1 MRGLQTVAF
10 ALAASLCSAAPA
22 PPLGERTSTAL
33 QVEER
38 GLIGGLLNTLH
49 LDDVLKLLEL
59 VTDPN
64 IILNLLDVIQPAR
77 RPGSYEDVQSLLG
90 GIFDNGKTQTS
101 FYKNMGLQ
109 ISAGLGPTTKAG
121 SLRTLAAQEGKGI
134 DSPHNNNPPIAGL
147 YPQKAEGDAPY
158 SVPEDQLR
166 AAIYIPETFTY
177 GKKPAV
183 LFVPGTA
190 SYGGS
195 VFKSNLRKL
204 LAGTHDPVWL
214 NVPGNLLLNTQINS
228 EYVAYAVNY
237 VAAAA
242 KTNISTITWSQGGL
256 DMQWALTYWPSTR
269 SAISHFFPV
278 SADFHGTIVAD
289 VLCLKVTDGPP
300 VSSGLRCAPALH
312 QQRYNSAYVTALR
325 AAGGADAYVPT
336 TSFYSGRVDEVVQPQ
351 SGKGA
356 SAYIGDA
363 RAVGALN
370 VQVEAECGPGHLL
383 LGGNSF
389 YGHAGVLYHPLTY
402 ALIIDALAHGDAG
415 DLSRIDV
422 NSICSTYAARGLDLG
437 DVIDTVALIP
447 IGGAL
452 ILTAPEQSLDEPAL
466 QPYVAARAKSS

>member
-22 PPLGERTSTAL
+22 SPLDERTATSL

-49 LDDVLKLLEL
+49 LDDVLKLLDL
-59 VTDPN
+59 ITDPN
-64 IILNLLDVIQPAR
+64 IILNLLDLIQPAP

-90 GIFDNGKTQTS
+90 GIYDNGTTQNS

-109 ISAGLGPTTKAG
+109 ISVGLGPTTKEG
-121 SLRTLAAQEGKGI
+121 SLRALAAQEGKGI
-134 DSPHNNNPPIAGL
+134 DSPHNNNTAIDGL

-158 SVPEDQLR
+158 SVPEDELR

-177 GKKPAV
+177 GKKPPV
-183 LFVPGTA
+183 LFVPGTG

-195 VFKSNLRKL
+195 VYRSNLRKL
-204 LAGTHDPVWL
+204 LSDTHDPVWL
-214 NVPGNLLLNTQINS
+214 NVPGDMLLNTQVNA

-237 VAAAA
+237 VAAAT
-242 KTNISTITWSQGGL
+242 KTNISTVTWSQGGL

-269 SAISHFFPV
+269 AVISHFFPV
-278 SADFHGTIVAD
+278 SADFHGTYLAD
-289 VLCLKVTDGPP
+289 VLCLKVTSGPP
-300 VSSGLRCAPALH
+300 VSTGLRCATALK
-312 QQRYNSAYVTALR
+312 QQRYDSAYVSALR

-336 TSFYSGRVDEVVQPQ
+336 TSFYSGRFDEVVQPQ
-351 SGKGA
+351 AGTNA

-363 RAVGALN
+363 RGVGALN
-370 VQVEAECGPGHLL
+370 VQVEAVCGPGHFL

-389 YGHAGVLYHPLTY
+389 YDHAGVLYHPLTY
-402 ALIIDALAHGDAG
+402 ALIADALAHGDVG

-422 NSICSTYAARGLDLG
+422 NDICSTYAARGLDLG

-447 IGGAL
+447 IGAAL
-452 ILTAPEQSLDEPAL
+452 ILTAPEQTLVEPAL
-466 QPYVAARAKSS
+466 MPYVAARAKSS